1 LKGGKMKKEDKRFWW
16 SPLNTILLIV
26 ALVVMTAGYIIMRQ
40 NDISVSPVLLV
51 IAYVVL
57 IPLAIM
63 LKGKKDN
70 N

>member
-1 LKGGKMKKEDKRFWW
+1 MKKEDKRFWW